1 MDYNLGALDGR
12 LLGHRQTLPVPRR
25 TNIQIEDQSHGA
37 PGLEDAEKS
46 AENQK
51 DAQLMT
57 HLLGSVQSNSGLRRS
72 THTRRQ
78 WVTTSKIDSNNAA
91 LSRRYTNLNK
101 LSEALKENGSKIPPL
116 QAFMSSTGP
125 RLGRARLL
133 SLPAKSHI
141 HSKSPFGLPIT
152 PPSGAEQLKV
162 EEPAAVPLDN
172 EEKSVV
178 KALAKLSTQT
188 LPSPGNILSATSS
201 EE

>member
-1 MDYNLGALDGR
+1 MDCNLGALDGR

-25 TNIQIEDQSHGA
+25 TNIQIEDQSHEA
-37 PGLEDAEKS
+37 LGLEDAEKS
-46 AENQK
+46 AENQAQTPTN

-57 HLLGSVQSNSGLRRS
+57 HLLGGVRCNSGQRRS

-101 LSEALKENGSKIPPL
+101 LSEALKENGSKFPPL

-141 HSKSPFGLPIT
+141 H
-152 PPSGAEQLKV
+152 
-162 EEPAAVPLDN
+162 
-172 EEKSVV
+172 
-178 KALAKLSTQT
+178 
-188 LPSPGNILSATSS
+188 
-201 EE
+201 